1 MTRPN
6 AQQRS
11 DPAVARGVIDWVFEG
26 TPSGA
31 KRRFHDFL
39 KASVKY
45 LSKQHSDRWE
55 ITLFGWGLRLNVGWV
70 ECLILDRS
78 GLRLLVHED
87 SVPAETRFVDRITRR
102 YAPTCRYTII
112 PLPEIP
118 RAVAALTKSHQEA
131 LDRVAAGPGGR
142 PTRVMRNAHSVGVT
156 ELLGLPNP
164 DYSSTGSRSNPMR

>member
-1 MTRPN
+1 MTRTN

-11 DPAVARGVIDWVFEG
+11 DPAVARGVIDWVFGG

-39 KASVKY
+39 KASVRY
-45 LSKQHSDRWE
+45 LSQQHSDRWE

-70 ECLILDRS
+70 ECLILHLS

-87 SVPAETRFVDRITRR
+87 SVPAETRFDRIRR
-102 YAPTCRYTII
+102 IYAPTCRYTII
-112 PLPEIP
+112 PLHEIP

-142 PTRVMRNAHSVGVT
+142 PTRLMRNAHSVGVT

-164 DYSSTGSRSNPMR
+164 DYSSTGSRPDPMR